1 MARRNEIDMTSG
13 PLLGKML
20 KFAVPVILSNM
31 LQLLYN
37 AADSIVV
44 GRFAEDGKNALAAV
58 GSTSSIIHLVTN
70 LFIGFFLGG
79 SIIIAQFKGAGDD
92 KEVSKTVHTAALTS
106 LITGIAVCLIG
117 QIVAEPLLTA
127 MGTPDEVID
136 KSLLYIR
143 IYFLGMP
150 FTTIYNF
157 GASTLRAV
165 GDTKRPLYFLTLSGI
180 VNVALNAVMVIAFG
194 MDVAGVAIATVA
206 SQMIS
211 AVLVIISL
219 MHADSSIRL
228 IPSKLKIHG
237 KKLVMM
243 LKVGLPI
250 GLQNALFSFSNV
262 LIQSTINSF
271 GEAAMAAHTAAVS
284 IEGFMNVAV
293 SGVADTSINF
303 TGQNVGAGKY
313 KRVRRVCAICAA
325 LSAGISIALGLVMFF
340 FGDKLLAIYNSDPQV
355 IECGLNRTKLVGL
368 TYWIFALMN
377 VFAGCLRGMGRSF
390 LPMISSL
397 LGVCGFR
404 IVFIYTIF
412 KASPT
417 LFTLYSVY
425 PSSWFVAMALNGIC
439 YFIVSRMLIAGKL
452 KVITKTKAKA

>member
-1 MARRNEIDMTSG
+1 MSRRHEIDMTSG

-20 KFAVPVILSNM
+20 RFAFPVIISNV

-37 AADSIVV
+37 AADSIIV
-44 GRFAEDGKNALAAV
+44 GRFAEDGQNALAAV

-92 KEVSKTVHTAALTS
+92 NEVSRTVHTSALVS
-106 LITGIAVCLIG
+106 IITGLAVCIMG
-117 QIVAEPLLTA
+117 QIAAEPLLVA
-127 MGTPDEVID
+127 MGTPAEVID

-150 FTTIYNF
+150 FTTFYNF

-165 GDTKRPLYFLTLSGI
+165 GDTKRPLYFLTVSGI
-180 VNVALNAVMVIAFG
+180 LNVALNAILVIVFG
-194 MDVAGVAIATVA
+194 MDVAGVAIATVV
-206 SQMIS
+206 SQALS
-211 AVLVIISL
+211 ALLVMLCLLHS
-219 MHADSSIRL
+219 DSSIRL
-228 IPSKLKIHG
+228 MPSKLRIHG

-243 LKVGLPI
+243 IKVGLPM

-262 LIQSTINSF
+262 LIQSNINSF
-271 GEAAMAAHTAAVS
+271 GAATMAANTAAVN

-293 SGVADTSINF
+293 SAVADTSVNF
-303 TGQNVGAGKY
+303 VGQNVGAGKY
-313 KRVRRVCAICAA
+313 KRVRRVCAICAVLA
-325 LSAGISIALGLVMFF
+325 VSISLILGSLLFL
-340 FGDKLLAIYNSDPQV
+340 FGDKLISIYNPSPDV
-355 IECGLNRTKLVGL
+355 IESGINRTRLVGL

-397 LGVCGFR
+397 LGVCVFR
-404 IVFIYTIF
+404 IIYIYTIF
-412 KASPT
+412 AAIPT
-417 LFTLYSVY
+417 LTSLYAVY
-425 PSSWFVAMALNGIC
+425 PSSWAVAMLLNMIC
-439 YFIVSRMLIAGKL
+439 YFIISRLLIAGKIR
-452 KVITKTKAKA
+452 VITKAKK

>member
-1 MARRNEIDMTSG
+1 MSRRNEIDMTSG

-20 KFAVPVILSNM
+20 RFAVPVILSNV

-37 AADSIVV
+37 AADSIIV

-79 SIIIAQFKGAGDD
+79 SIIIAQFKGAGKDED
-92 KEVSKTVHTAALTS
+92 VRQTVHTAALTS
-106 LITGIAVCLIG
+106 IITGIAVCIIG
-117 QIVAEPLLTA
+117 QIVARPLLEA
-127 MGTPDEVID
+127 MGTPAHVIE

-150 FTTIYNF
+150 FTTFYNF
-157 GASTLRAV
+157 GASALRAI
-165 GDTKRPLYFLTLSGI
+165 GDTKRPLYFLAVSGV
-180 VNVALNAVMVIAFG
+180 VNVALNAALVILFH
-194 MDVAGVAIATVA
+194 MDVAGVAIATVV
-206 SQMIS
+206 SQALS
-211 AVLVIISL
+211 AIFVLLSL
-219 MHADSSIRL
+219 LHSDSCIRL
-228 IPSKLKIHG
+228 DLSKMSLHG
-237 KKLVMM
+237 KKLGMM
-243 LKVGLPI
+243 VKVGLPV

-262 LIQSTINSF
+262 LIQSSINSF

-313 KRVRRVCAICAA
+313 SRVKRVCAICSL
-325 LSAGISIALGLVMFF
+325 LSVGISLALGLVMFF
-340 FGDKLLAIYNSDPQV
+340 FGDKLLAIYNPDPEV
-355 IECGLNRTKLVGL
+355 IACGLNRTKLVGL

-390 LPMISSL
+390 MPMVSSL
-397 LGVCGFR
+397 LGVCAFR
-404 IVFIYTIF
+404 IVYIYTIF
-412 KASPT
+412 ALSPT
-417 LFTLYSVY
+417 LLTLYAVY
-425 PSSWFVAMALNGIC
+425 PTSWMVAMLLNMIC
-439 YFIVSRMLIAGKL
+439 YFIISRLLIAGKI
-452 KVITKTKAKA
+452 KVITKT